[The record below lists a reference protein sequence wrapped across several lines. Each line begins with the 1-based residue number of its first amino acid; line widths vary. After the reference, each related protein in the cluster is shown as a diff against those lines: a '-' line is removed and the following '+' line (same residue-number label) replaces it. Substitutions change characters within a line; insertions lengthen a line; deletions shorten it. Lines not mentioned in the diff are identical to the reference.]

1 MYKKVLDNYSYALQ
15 FFPDKVQNM
24 CPYKTQNMCNR
35 AVYIYPS
42 AIQCI
47 PKCCKIEKRVIKLLI
62 LDC

>member
-1 MYKKVLDNYSYALQ
+1 MYKKVLDNYSHALQ
-15 FFPDKVQNM
+15 FVPD
-24 CPYKTQNMCNR
+24 CYKTQNMCNR

-62 LDC
+62 LDG